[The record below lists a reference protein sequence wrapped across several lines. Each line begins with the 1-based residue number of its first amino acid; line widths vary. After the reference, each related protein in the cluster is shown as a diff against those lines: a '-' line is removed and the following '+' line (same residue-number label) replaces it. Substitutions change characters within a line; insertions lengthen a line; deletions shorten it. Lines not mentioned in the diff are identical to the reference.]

1 MWLGLTAVMG
11 CAGAGFSNQEFQADV
26 IDEDYDRALERL
38 EAFSDQDVSALL
50 DRAVILQ
57 AMGDYHA
64 SNAAFEIA
72 ERRIEALYTR
82 SLSKE
87 ALALLANDRVLDYR
101 ASGFEHAYISYFRAW
116 NYLELGW
123 VDDVLV
129 EARRINERL
138 NFRSSSCEE
147 IDGACGHDVFL
158 RYFSGLLFEWAGEI
172 NNAYVSYV
180 QADAA
185 RASSETIFGTEA
197 PADLGIRLVRLADML
212 GFKEEASVHAEVFH
226 LDLEEVRRLP
236 RSSVVLFWENGMIG
250 SREQINLVI
259 PIFKGESGLIA
270 QDRNGWSEK
279 LAGRRNMAYQH
290 TKVDYLLP
298 ISLPSYVE
306 YPPRA
311 TWAEMHLGKQSQETR
326 SAAEL
331 SAMAREALDQAL
343 PGILVRAI
351 GRGLVKYFASE
362 TAEEEIGEIAGI
374 LVNILGIAL
383 EQADTRS
390 WRSLPYQIQVAS
402 FTIPPGAYEGR
413 LRIYGGDGEEQ
424 IEEAEYETVEITD
437 GSIVFLRH
445 RTDP

>member
-1 MWLGLTAVMG
+1 MGLGLAAVVG
-11 CAGAGFSNQEFQADV
+11 CAGAGFSNQEFQTDV
-26 IDEDYDRALERL
+26 IDEDYERALERL
-38 EAFSDQDVSALL
+38 EAFSDEDVSALL

-57 AMGDYHA
+57 AMGQYHA

-72 ERRIEALYTR
+72 ERRIESLYTR

-87 ALALLANDRVLDYR
+87 ALALLANDRALDYR
-101 ASGFEHAYISYFRAW
+101 ASGFEHAYISYYRAW
-116 NYLELGW
+116 NYLELGR

-138 NFRSSSCEE
+138 NFRSSSCED

-172 NNAYVSYV
+172 NDAYVSYV

-185 RASSETIFGTEA
+185 RASSETIYGTKA

-212 GFKEEASVHAEVFH
+212 GFKDEAPVHAEVFH
-226 LDLEEVRRLP
+226 LDLEEVRQLP

-250 SREQINLVI
+250 SREQVSLVI
-259 PIFKGESGLIA
+259 PIFEGESGLIA
-270 QDRNGWSEK
+270 QDRDGWSEK
-279 LAGRRNMAYQH
+279 LAGRQNMHYEH
-290 TKVDYLLP
+290 NTVDYLLP
-298 ISLPSYVE
+298 VSLPSYVE
-306 YPPRA
+306 APPTA
-311 TWAEMHLGKQSQETR
+311 TRAEMHLGKRSRETR

-331 SAMAREALDQAL
+331 SAMARESLNQAL
-343 PGILVRAI
+343 PGILIRAI

-362 TAEEEIGEIAGI
+362 KAEEEFGEFAGI
-374 LVNILGIAL
+374 LVNIVGVAL

-390 WRSLPYQIQVAS
+390 WRSLPYQIQIAS
-402 FTIPPGAYEGR
+402 FSTPAGAYEGR
-413 LRIYGGDGEEQ
+413 LRIYGNGDEQ
-424 IEEAEYETVEITD
+424 IEEAEYETVEVPES
-437 GSIVFLRH
+437 SIVFLRH